1 MAVCSTPR
9 WVSTSPYA
17 KLTVTQT
24 SETGDSAV
32 LSWTLQYI
40 SDYAASTSSANTYR
54 VVVNGSTVKSSS
66 YNIDGK
72 TGTSTISSGTVN
84 VSKGTAAKNVS
95 FSVSFDWEITWSG
108 VYCGTNSASG
118 SISVAKKTSYTV
130 SYNANGGS
138 GAPSAQTKW
147 YNTTLALSSTTPT
160 RTGYSFKGWATSA
173 SGSVAYAAG
182 ANYTA
187 NAGVTLYAVWQ
198 ANTYTVSYNAN
209 GGTGAPSNQT
219 KTYGVNLTLSSTK
232 PTRTNYNFLGWGTSA
247 SSTTVSYNAGGT
259 YSENAEITLYAIWQL
274 AYTKPRITNF
284 SVNRCDSSGTVSDDG
299 TYAKVV
305 FSWATDKTIS
315 SITVAWAS
323 TSGGSGSTTISASGT
338 SGSVSQV
345 VGAGGLGADYTYTMT
360 VTVADSVGS
369 TQKDST
375 LPGKS
380 YSMDLQLG
388 GNGVAFGKVAELVGY
403 LDSAFNI
410 RGRKNLEIDGN
421 ATIGSKLYANDNM
434 YDKFGTIVGNG
445 LSSYLGS
452 GSAAIN
458 PDTTTDHLILTDK
471 NTPMGNGYFM
481 YIMTFFFVD
490 KSTYNNRAQI
500 AIPYGQAGSMYHRY
514 YSEGAWTDWKRH
526 MNADE
531 VISLANGGTGATTWQ
546 NARNNLR
553 IYQATIV
560 ITRNGSSSQ
569 DVAVSTWTG
578 NAISSGVNFFAY
590 AINGDAAANPN
601 DVTMCKKVSSTSIR
615 VFFDGVSS
623 GAIRLNTVLLD
634 W

>member
-1 MAVCSTPR
+1 MASCSTPR
-9 WVSTSPYA
+9 WVSTSPYV
-17 KLTVTQT
+17 KLTVTQQ

-32 LSWTLQYI
+32 LAWTLQYI
-40 SDYAASTSSANTYR
+40 SDYAASTSSANTYK

-66 YNIDGK
+66 YSINGK
-72 TGTSTISSGTVN
+72 TGTSTISSGTVT

-147 YNTTLALSSTTPT
+147 YNTTLALSSTKPT
-160 RTGYSFKGWATSA
+160 RTGHAFKGWATSP

-187 NAGVTLYAVWQ
+187 NAAVTLYAVWQ
-198 ANTYTVSYNAN
+198 ADTYTVAYNAN
-209 GGTGAPSNQT
+209 GGSGAPSNQT

-259 YSENAEITLYAIWQL
+259 YSENTGITLYAIWQL
-274 AYTKPRITNF
+274 AYTNPRIADF
-284 SVNRCDSSGTVSDDG
+284 SINRCDSSGTASDNG

-305 FSWATDKTIS
+305 FSWETDKTIS

-323 TSGGSGSTTISASGT
+323 TSGGSGSATISASGT

-345 VGAGGLGADYTYTMT
+345 VGAGGLDADYTYTMT
-360 VTVADSVGS
+360 VTVADRVGS

-380 YSMDLQLG
+380 YSMDLLLG
-388 GNGVAFGKVAELVGY
+388 GNGIAFGKVAELAGY

-410 RGRKNLEIDGN
+410 RCRKNLEMDG
-421 ATIGSKLYANDNM
+421 NM
-434 YDKFGTIVGNG
+434 YDKFGTIIGNG

-471 NTPMGNGYFM
+471 NTPMGDGYFM
-481 YIMTFFFVD
+481 YIMTFFFAG
-490 KSTYNNRAQI
+490 KGTNNRAQI
-500 AIPYGQAGSMYHRY
+500 AIPYSRVGSMYHRHY
-514 YSEGAWTDWKRH
+514 VNDSWSDWRRH
-526 MNADE
+526 TNADE

-546 NARNNLR
+546 NARNNLN

-560 ITRNGSSSQ
+560 ITRNGSRSQ
-569 DVAVSTWTG
+569 DVTVSTWTG
-578 NAISSGVNFFAY
+578 NAISSGANFFAY
-590 AINGDAAANPN
+590 AINGDAAANNN
-601 DVTMCKKVSSTSIR
+601 DVTGCKKVSSTSIR

-623 GAIRLNTVLLD
+623 GAIRLNTVLLN

>member
-1 MAVCSTPR
+1 MASCSTPR
-9 WVSTSPYA
+9 WVSTSPYV
-17 KLTVTQT
+17 KLTVTQQ

-32 LSWTLQYI
+32 LAWTLQYI
-40 SDYAASTSSANTYR
+40 SDYAASTSSANTYK

-66 YNIDGK
+66 YSIDGK
-72 TGTSTISSGTVN
+72 TGTSTISSGTVT
-84 VSKGTAAKNVS
+84 VSKGTTAKNVS

-118 SISVAKKTSYTV
+118 SISVAKMTSYTV

-147 YNTTLALSSTTPT
+147 YNTTLALSSTKPT
-160 RTGYSFKGWATSA
+160 RTGHAFKGWATSP

-187 NAGVTLYAVWQ
+187 NATVTLYAVWQ
-198 ANTYTVSYNAN
+198 ADTYTVAYNAN
-209 GGTGAPSNQT
+209 GGSGAPSNQT

-232 PTRTNYNFLGWGTSA
+232 PTRTNYDFLGWGTSA

-259 YSENAEITLYAIWQL
+259 YSENAGITLYAIWQL
-274 AYTKPRITNF
+274 AYTNPRITNF
-284 SVNRCDSSGTVSDDG
+284 SINRCDSSGTASDNG
-299 TYAKVV
+299 TYAKVI
-305 FSWATDKTIS
+305 FSWETDKTIS

-323 TSGGSGSTTISASGT
+323 TSGGSGSATISASGT

-380 YSMDLQLG
+380 YSMDLLLG
-388 GNGVAFGKVAELVGY
+388 GKGIAFGKVAELAGY

-410 RGRKNLEIDGN
+410 RCRKNLEIDG
-421 ATIGSKLYANDNM
+421 NM

-445 LSSYLGS
+445 SPSYLGS

-471 NTPMGNGYFM
+471 NTPMGDGCFM
-481 YIMTFFFVD
+481 YIMTFFFAG
-490 KSTYNNRAQI
+490 KSTSNNRAQI
-500 AIPYGQAGSMYHRY
+500 AIPYGQVGSMYHRHY
-514 YSEGAWTDWKRH
+514 VNDSWSDWRRH
-526 MNADE
+526 TNADE

-553 IYQATIV
+553 IHQATIV

-569 DVAVSTWTG
+569 DVTVSTWTG
-578 NAISSGVNFFAY
+578 GAISSGSNFFAY